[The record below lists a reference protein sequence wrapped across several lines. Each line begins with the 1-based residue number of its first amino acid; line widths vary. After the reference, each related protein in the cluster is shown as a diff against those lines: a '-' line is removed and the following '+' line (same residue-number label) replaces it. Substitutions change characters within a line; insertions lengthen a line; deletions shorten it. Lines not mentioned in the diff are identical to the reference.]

1 MIYKRVS
8 LLVFTVLII
17 VSLTACRNDGKTDN
31 PQEALTSSISEEL
44 TNAVL
49 NNLQITESASTV
61 INTELT
67 KTTFATPLSTEAST
81 AVTNAEIVDLYKKA
95 AQKSNPTVKSE
106 QKITLSDISI
116 NNGQFGSGMKFVKSI
131 ISVFLNNNSKETNGI
146 TGGYANLN
154 EADVRE
160 AKIYKAGSNT
170 AIEMVMHE
178 QTDGANSNSL
188 GGSVGHAISTVG
200 DIGVVT
206 AQLNDLGLPI
216 EISEKD
222 TTIHYT
228 KPSVKVLIDPNG
240 KIIKGTWS
248 YTVEIRLNN
257 YKVGGTTVDNTSV
270 IMDNLIT
277 VNGGFNK

>member
-1 MIYKRVS
+1 MIYKRIS
-8 LLVFTVLII
+8 LLIFTVLII
-17 VSLTACRNDGKTDN
+17 MSLTACRNDGKTDN

-44 TNAVL
+44 TDAVL

-67 KTTFATPLSTEAST
+67 KTTAATPLSTEAST

-116 NNGQFGSGMKFVKSI
+116 NNGQFSSGMKFVKSI

-160 AKIYKAGSNT
+160 AKIYKVGSNT

-200 DIGVVT
+200 DISVVT

-228 KPSVKVLIDPNG
+228 KPTVKVLIDPNG

-248 YTVEIRLNN
+248 YTVEIKLNN

>member
-1 MIYKRVS
+1 MIYKRIS
-8 LLVFTVLII
+8 LLIFTVLII
-17 VSLTACRNDGKTDN
+17 MSLTACRNDGKTDI

-44 TNAVL
+44 TDAVL

-61 INTELT
+61 INTEFSN
-67 KTTFATPLSTEAST
+67 TTAATPLSTEAST

-160 AKIYKAGSNT
+160 AKIYKVGSNT

-200 DIGVVT
+200 DISVVT

-228 KPSVKVLIDPNG
+228 KPTVKVLIDPNG

-270 IMDNLIT
+270 IIDNLIT

>member
-1 MIYKRVS
+1 MIHKRIS
-8 LLVFTVLII
+8 LLIFTVLII
-17 VSLTACRNDGKTDN
+17 MSLTACRNDGKTYN

-44 TNAVL
+44 TDAVL

-67 KTTFATPLSTEAST
+67 KTTAATPLSTEAST

-95 AQKSNPTVKSE
+95 AQESNPTVKSE

-160 AKIYKAGSNT
+160 AKIYKVGSNT

-228 KPSVKVLIDPNG
+228 KPTVKVLVDPNG

>member
-44 TNAVL
+44 TDAVL

-67 KTTFATPLSTEAST
+67 KTTAATPLSTEAST

-160 AKIYKAGSNT
+160 AKIYKVGSNT

-200 DIGVVT
+200 DISVVT

-228 KPSVKVLIDPNG
+228 KPTVKVLIDPNG

>member
-1 MIYKRVS
+1 MIYKRIS

-17 VSLTACRNDGKTDN
+17 MSLTACRNDGKTDN

-44 TNAVL
+44 TDAVL

-61 INTELT
+61 INTEFS

-116 NNGQFGSGMKFVKSI
+116 NNGQFSSGMKFVKSI

-160 AKIYKAGSNT
+160 AKIYKVGSNT

-200 DIGVVT
+200 DISVVT

-228 KPSVKVLIDPNG
+228 KPTVKVLIDPNG

>member
-1 MIYKRVS
+1 MIYKRIS

-17 VSLTACRNDGKTDN
+17 MSLTACRNDGKTDI

-44 TNAVL
+44 TDAVL

-67 KTTFATPLSTEAST
+67 KTTAATPLSTEAST

-116 NNGQFGSGMKFVKSI
+116 NNGQFSSGMKFVKSI

-160 AKIYKAGSNT
+160 AKIYKVGSNT

-228 KPSVKVLIDPNG
+228 KPTVKVLIDPNG

-257 YKVGGTTVDNTSV
+257 YKVGGTTVDKTSV

>member
-1 MIYKRVS
+1 
-8 LLVFTVLII
+8 
-17 VSLTACRNDGKTDN
+17 
-31 PQEALTSSISEEL
+31 
-44 TNAVL
+44 
-49 NNLQITESASTV
+49 
-61 INTELT
+61 
-67 KTTFATPLSTEAST
+67 
-81 AVTNAEIVDLYKKA
+81 
-95 AQKSNPTVKSE
+95 
-106 QKITLSDISI
+106 
-116 NNGQFGSGMKFVKSI
+116 MKFVKSI

-160 AKIYKAGSNT
+160 AKIYKVGSNT

-200 DIGVVT
+200 DISVVT
-206 AQLNDLGLPI
+206 AQLNDLGLPL

-228 KPSVKVLIDPNG
+228 KPTVKVLIDPNG

>member
-1 MIYKRVS
+1 MIYKRIS
-8 LLVFTVLII
+8 LLIFTVLII
-17 VSLTACRNDGKTDN
+17 MSLTACRNDSKTDI
-31 PQEALTSSISEEL
+31 PQEALTSNISEEL
-44 TNAVL
+44 TDAVL

-67 KTTFATPLSTEAST
+67 KTTAATPLSTEAST

-160 AKIYKAGSNT
+160 AKIYKVGSNT

-200 DIGVVT
+200 DISVVT

-228 KPSVKVLIDPNG
+228 KPTVKVLIDPNG

>member
-17 VSLTACRNDGKTDN
+17 MSLTACRNDGKTDN

-44 TNAVL
+44 TDAVL

-67 KTTFATPLSTEAST
+67 KTTAATPLSTEAST

-160 AKIYKAGSNT
+160 AKIYKVGSNT

-200 DIGVVT
+200 DISVVT

-228 KPSVKVLIDPNG
+228 KPTVKVLIDPNG

>member
-1 MIYKRVS
+1 MIYKRIS

-17 VSLTACRNDGKTDN
+17 VSLTACRNDGKTDI

-44 TNAVL
+44 TDAVL

-67 KTTFATPLSTEAST
+67 KTTDATPLSTEAST
-81 AVTNAEIVDLYKKA
+81 AATNAEIVDLYKKA
-95 AQKSNPTVKSE
+95 AQKSNTTVKSE

-160 AKIYKAGSNT
+160 AKIYKVGSNT

-228 KPSVKVLIDPNG
+228 KPTVKVLIDPNG

>member
-1 MIYKRVS
+1 MIYKRIS
-8 LLVFTVLII
+8 LLIFTVLII
-17 VSLTACRNDGKTDN
+17 MSLTACRNDSKTDI
-31 PQEALTSSISEEL
+31 PQEALTSNISEEL
-44 TNAVL
+44 TDAVL

-67 KTTFATPLSTEAST
+67 KTTAATPLSTEAST

-116 NNGQFGSGMKFVKSI
+116 NNGQFSSGMKFVKSI

-160 AKIYKAGSNT
+160 AKIYKVGSNT

-200 DIGVVT
+200 DISVVT

-228 KPSVKVLIDPNG
+228 KPTVKVLIDPNG

>member
-1 MIYKRVS
+1 MIYKRIS
-8 LLVFTVLII
+8 LLIFTVLII

-44 TNAVL
+44 TDAVL
-49 NNLQITESASTV
+49 NNLQITEFASTV

-67 KTTFATPLSTEAST
+67 KTTAATPLSTEAST

-160 AKIYKAGSNT
+160 AKIYKVGSNT

-200 DIGVVT
+200 DISVVT

-228 KPSVKVLIDPNG
+228 KPTVKVLIDPNG

>member
-1 MIYKRVS
+1 MIFKKIS
-8 LLVFTVLII
+8 AAII
-17 VSLTACRNDGKTDN
+17 VVLTVMSLTACRNDSKTDN
-31 PQEALTSSISEEL
+31 PQEVLTSNISEEI
-44 TNAVL
+44 TDAVL
-49 NNLQITESASTV
+49 NNLQITESDSTV
-61 INTELT
+61 TNTELT
-67 KTTFATPLSTEAST
+67 NTTVTAPLSTEIS
-81 AVTNAEIVDLYKKA
+81 VTQTKAEIVDLYKKA
-95 AQKSNPTVKSE
+95 AQKSNSTVKSE
-106 QKITLSDISI
+106 QTITLSDISI
-116 NNGQFGSGMKFVKSI
+116 NNGQFSNGMKFVKSI

-154 EADVRE
+154 ESDVRE
-160 AKIYKAGSNT
+160 AKIYKVGSNT
-170 AIEMVMHE
+170 AIEMVMKE
-178 QTDGANSNSL
+178 QTDGANSDSL

-200 DIGVVT
+200 DISVVT

-228 KPSVKVLIDPNG
+228 KPVIKILIDPNG

>member
-1 MIYKRVS
+1 MIYKRIS

-17 VSLTACRNDGKTDN
+17 MSLTACRNDGKTDN

-44 TNAVL
+44 TDAVL

-67 KTTFATPLSTEAST
+67 KTTAATPLSTEAST

-160 AKIYKAGSNT
+160 AKIYKVGSNT

-216 EISEKD
+216 EILEKD

-228 KPSVKVLIDPNG
+228 KPTVKVLIDPNG

>member
-1 MIYKRVS
+1 MIYKRIS

-17 VSLTACRNDGKTDN
+17 MSLTACRNDGKTDI

-44 TNAVL
+44 TDAVL

-67 KTTFATPLSTEAST
+67 KTTAATPLSTEAST
-81 AVTNAEIVDLYKKA
+81 AVTNAEIVDLYKKT

-160 AKIYKAGSNT
+160 AKIYKVGSNT

-228 KPSVKVLIDPNG
+228 KPTVKVLIDPNG